1 MSSRGDG
8 GWGGSFLISHISFSC
23 MGTRGVA
30 EDGLCGRVSVGQR
43 DVKWEG
49 ALVGLFLAR
58 SRTRARVGANKDKR
72 VVGDGPTGDCRS
84 MDPTMTRSWKGRG
97 TRQGYQEKE
106 GQLYGGSMAIVVQSW
121 ALGGGGRDSAE
132 VDEYGYIQG
141 IVDHSFLPI
150 TSSTGRRDRK
160 TLAPRGIRES
170 PRSVLLYC
178 INMAQPLVNMDN
190 ERDLDVGPREGELTT
205 SLHVGK
211 MSPPKG
217 ATRVVLLMVHP
228 ILWQFSYSDDV
239 GEAISKS
246 QLAQGRLPRSA
257 SFQGVACCKFGGCGE
272 SQAAEPSTIPDLRAT
287 TSQIS
292 TPGPPFSPL
301 VPSLPSSPT
310 INRPWETYAQTLP
323 PPVPDSPPNP
333 SQDEPLGRR
342 PVGLSRRRALE
353 AGGLSPTPF
362 GLANGLL
369 VPLTSR

>member
-1 MSSRGDG
+1 MAGAWRL
-8 GWGGSFLISHISFSC
+8 WFSH
-23 MGTRGVA
+23 GH
-30 EDGLCGRVSVGQR
+30 
-43 DVKWEG
+43 W
-49 ALVGLFLAR
+49 
-58 SRTRARVGANKDKR
+58 
-72 VVGDGPTGDCRS
+72 
-84 MDPTMTRSWKGRG
+84 
-97 TRQGYQEKE
+97 
-106 GQLYGGSMAIVVQSW
+106 
-121 ALGGGGRDSAE
+121 GGGGRDSAE

-257 SFQGVACCKFGGCGE
+257 SFQGVWRAVNSE
-272 SQAAEPSTIPDLRAT
+272 AAENRRPLSQAPSLIFARQHRKYQHPV
-287 TSQIS
+287 
-292 TPGPPFSPL
+292 PPFPLSSHLSPL
-301 VPSLPSSPT
+301 PQPS
-310 INRPWETYAQTLP
+310 IG
-323 PPVPDSPPNP
+323 
-333 SQDEPLGRR
+333 LGK
-342 PVGLSRRRALE
+342 
-353 AGGLSPTPF
+353 PTPRPYHHQF
-362 GLANGLL
+362 PTPRPIPAKMSLL
-369 VPLTSR
+369 VAGRSAFRAAAPLKRVGSPRPLSALRMASSSL